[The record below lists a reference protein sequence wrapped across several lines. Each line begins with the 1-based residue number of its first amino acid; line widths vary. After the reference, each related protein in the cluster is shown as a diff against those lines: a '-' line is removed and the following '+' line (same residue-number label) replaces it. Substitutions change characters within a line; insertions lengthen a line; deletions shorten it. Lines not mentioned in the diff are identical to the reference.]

1 MDETREIN
9 IDLRKILYMMKNK
22 LAYILLATVLL
33 GAVAGCFTHFF
44 IDPVYSS
51 TVKMYVYSNPDRV
64 STNSSITGSEIDASK
79 DLMGTYVDILTSD
92 AVMDKVIED
101 LNLNVSSDALRTMVH
116 PVIPDN
122 TQVFRVTVRSTD
134 PYLAA
139 KIANSIAKVAPDEI
153 VRIVKAGGV
162 EIVDKARVP
171 KKPSSPNLNKNT
183 LIGAIAGFVISFLG
197 VFIYELFDTTITKAE
212 DLEREFGGIPILGT
226 VPKLEAVETK
236 PTNDINVDN
245 ALGIKPS
252 NAILENLQSMKGDVK
267 ND

>member
-1 MDETREIN
+1 MDETKEIN
-9 IDLRKILYMMKNK
+9 IDLRKIFYMMKGK

-51 TVKMYVYSNPDRV
+51 TVKMFVYSNPDRV

-79 DLMGTYVDILTSD
+79 DLMGTYVDILESD
-92 AVMDKVIED
+92 TVMDKVIED
-101 LNLNVSSDALRTMVH
+101 LNLNISADGLKSMIT

-122 TQVFRVTVRSTD
+122 TQVFRVTVKSTD

-162 EIVDKARVP
+162 EIVDKAKVA
-171 KKPSSPNLNKNT
+171 KKPSSPNIKKN
-183 LIGAIAGFVISFLG
+183 IMVGAIAGFVISFFAI
-197 VFIYELFDTTITKAE
+197 FIYELFDTTITKAT
-212 DLEREFGGIPILGT
+212 DLEREFEGIPILGV
-226 VPKLEAVETK
+226 VPKLGEINEKKTETSKASEAS
-236 PTNDINVDN
+236 
-245 ALGIKPS
+245 PS
-252 NAILENLQSMKGDVK
+252 NAILENLKNMKGDEK

>member
-9 IDLRKILYMMKNK
+9 IDLRKILYMMKGK

-79 DLMGTYVDILTSD
+79 DLMGTYVDILESD
-92 AVMDKVIED
+92 TVIDKVIED
-101 LNLNVSSDALRTMVH
+101 LNLNVSSDALRSMIN
-116 PVIPDN
+116 PVIPEN

-171 KKPSSPNLNKNT
+171 KKPSSPNIKKNV
-183 LIGAIAGFVISFLG
+183 LVGALAGFIISFLAI
-197 VFIYELFDTTITKAE
+197 FIYELFDTTITKAE
-212 DLEREFGGIPILGT
+212 DLEREFDGIPVLGT
-226 VPKLEAVETK
+226 VPKLELVESK
-236 PTNDINVDN
+236 TNTESNSLDDI
-245 ALGIKPS
+245 GIKPS
-252 NAILENLQSMKGDVK
+252 NAILENLQAMKGDAK